1 MPNRSGQYKPGNG
14 IAAEEHSLII
24 ESWYDAQDV
33 WTKDRID
40 HIGDRFEAGIKKRRP
55 GHKAMFGPKSKR
67 ELCYALAHFID
78 RNRSY

>member
-1 MPNRSGQYKPGNG
+1 MTNTILADER
-14 IAAEEHSLII
+14 AAII
-24 ESWYDAQDV
+24 ESWYEAQDV

-40 HIGDRFEAGIKKRRP
+40 HIGDQFEAGIKKRRP
-55 GHKAMFGPKSKR
+55 GRKAMFGPKSKR